1 MRSLENLPHAPQDKA
16 LSWLRSTMSSLRFRL
31 FLLVLLAVVPAE
43 ADQTLAFN
51 LSGLGVLAGLALL
64 AAWVGSDVFVLRR
77 LKALVRATQQLA
89 EGDLSVRTHFPQ
101 EWGELSQLS
110 FAFDTMAA
118 SLQDLLK
125 QRDLAEEAL
134 QRAGVELEIRVEE
147 RTAELARANALL
159 QEQIV
164 RVQRAEE
171 MLQETS
177 RFQTAILESANY
189 TIISISVDGTI
200 LTFNAAAQAWLGY
213 TAHEVVG
220 KTTPILF
227 HDHDE
232 VVQRAQQLSAE
243 MGVQIEPGFE
253 VFVAKARRGEPDE
266 QEWTYIRKDGTRFPV
281 LLSVTRLMNAEGE
294 ITGFLGIGS
303 DLTERKRAEEALQ
316 KYTNELHDL
325 YNNASCGYH
334 SLDKDGTFLRIN
346 DTELNWLG
354 YTRNEIVGKMKFFE
368 LLTAESLKTFWENF
382 SQFKERGWVRDLE
395 FQMVCKNGTIL
406 PVLLNS
412 TTIKDASGSYVMSRS
427 TIFDIT
433 ERKRAE
439 EQIRTLNAQLE
450 QRVIERTAQ
459 LEVANALKDD
469 LLVREQVARES
480 AEASEQRY
488 RALANAM
495 PQIVWTATPEG
506 WLDYYNQRW
515 FDYTGMTLEQT
526 QGWGWQPVL
535 HPDDVQKCIDL
546 WNQAVETGESYE
558 IEYRFKRASD
568 GEYRWHLGRAFP
580 MRDDKGQIVKWFGTC
595 TDIHERKSAE
605 EERERLLE
613 QLRRERED
621 LAALSTVTANA
632 ISTLNLE
639 DLLDVL
645 LKRVVEVTQADTGVI
660 LLKENDHL
668 HPRAS
673 IGLDEV
679 VSSSFAVPIGQGF
692 AGTIAATMRPL
703 SLEDAQTDP
712 LLLNPILKQRGIR
725 TMLGVPLKRQGKLVG
740 VLHVDWCSIHQ
751 ASDRELHL
759 LEITAE
765 RCTMAILNAQLYE
778 HSLQLQER
786 LQLQIDR
793 MPIGCIVSDR
803 EMRVTDWNPAA
814 EEIFGFIKEEV
825 LGQEPC
831 KLITPPALRPLV
843 EDIFRQLAAGE
854 MTVRSVNENVTKDGR
869 TIMCQWYNTPLKEV
883 DGTIV
888 GMLSMAQDIT
898 ERRRSEQEL
907 RRKDKLYR
915 TLARNFPNGAV
926 FLFDRDLRYT
936 LAEGSGIKALGLESD
951 SIEGKTIWE
960 ALSPEMSEMLEPVYR
975 QALAGSATTFE
986 APESDQ
992 VYLVQVLP
1000 VTNSSGEIYAGMAVT
1015 QDITERKRTEAQLWR
1030 YAFYEPLTGLPNRTL
1045 FLERLEQK
1053 IERVKQGKAGLFA
1066 VLLLQVDRFDIVK
1079 YSLGHL
1085 VADQLMIGTARRL
1098 ETCVKPTD
1106 LIARLGS
1113 DEFAILLRDLQDI
1126 SEATVIADRI
1136 HQQLTLPF
1144 DLDGREV
1151 FSTINI
1157 GIALCC
1163 NENTTNTP
1171 IYDRPEDF
1179 LRAADMAMHHAKQ
1192 LGKARHAVFNPAMQE
1207 QAVARLQLEADLRRA
1222 IEHEQFQVYYQP
1234 IVSLE
1239 TGWVTGFE
1247 ALVRWIHPTKGIV
1260 SPIEFIPLAEET
1272 GLISLID
1279 RWVLREACAQLS
1291 IWQQVFAIKP
1301 SLTMSVNLS
1310 GVQMEQ
1316 LGLIERLDQI
1326 LRETGIDGNGLK
1338 LEITESVIMQ
1348 NAACGTAMLE
1358 QLKALGV
1365 QLSIDDFGT
1374 GYSSLARLHQL
1385 PIDTLKI
1392 DRSFVSRMGN
1402 DGESLEIIRTIIK
1415 LAHSLEMDVI
1425 AEGVETP
1432 QDLSQLRSLQC
1443 EYGQGYFFSKP
1454 VDSYAAGQLLA
1465 KQLHW

>member
-1 MRSLENLPHAPQDKA
+1 
-16 LSWLRSTMSSLRFRL
+16 MSSLRFRL

-51 LSGLGVLAGLALL
+51 LSGLGVVAGLAIL

-77 LKALVRATQQLA
+77 LKVLVRATQQLA

-368 LLTAESLKTFWENF
+368 LLTAESLKTFSENF
-382 SQFKERGWVRDLE
+382 SQFKERGSVRDLE

-412 TTIKDASGSYVMSRS
+412 TAIKDASGSYVMSRS
-427 TIFDIT
+427 TIFEIT

-459 LEVANALKDD
+459 LEVANALKDE
-469 LLVREQVARES
+469 LLVREQLAREL

-488 RALANAM
+488 RALADAM
-495 PQIVWTATPEG
+495 PQIVWTANPEG

-535 HPDDVQKCIDL
+535 HPDDLQKCIDC
-546 WNQAVETGESYE
+546 WNQAVATGESYE

-568 GEYRWHLGRAFP
+568 GQYRWHLGRAVP
-580 MRDDKGQIVKWFGTC
+580 MRDARGAIIKWFGIA
-595 TDIHERKSAE
+595 TDINDRKLAE
-605 EERERLLE
+605 QERERLLE
-613 QLRRERED
+613 QLKRDRED

-645 LKRVVEVTQADTGVI
+645 LKRVVEVTQADTAVI
-660 LLKENDHL
+660 LLKENDYL
-668 HPRAS
+668 RPRAS
-673 IGLDEV
+673 IGIDQEA
-679 VSSSFAVPIGQGF
+679 SSRFTIPISQGF
-692 AGTIAATMRPL
+692 AGTIAAAMQPL
-703 SLEDAQTDP
+703 YIEDAQTDP
-712 LLLNPILKQRGIR
+712 RIVNPLIKQKGIR
-725 TMLGVPLKRQGKLVG
+725 TMLGVPLKRHGSLVG
-740 VLHVDWCSIHQ
+740 VLHVGWCSIHQ
-751 ASDRELHL
+751 ESDRELHL

-778 HSLQLQER
+778 QTKQLQER
-786 LQLQIDR
+786 LQLQIER
-793 MPIGCIVSDR
+793 MPIGCIVSDKQSL
-803 EMRVTDWNPAA
+803 VTDWNPAA
-814 EEIFGFIKEEV
+814 EKIFGYTKEEV
-825 LGQEPC
+825 LGKEPC
-831 KLITPPALRPLV
+831 QLITPPAVRPHV
-843 EDIFRQLAAGE
+843 EEIFRQLTAGE
-854 MTVRSVNENVTKDGR
+854 MTVHSVNENMTKDGR
-869 TIMCQWYNTPLKEV
+869 TIICEWFNTPLKEA
-883 DGTIV
+883 DGTVV

-898 ERRRSEQEL
+898 ERKGREQEL
-907 RRKDKLYR
+907 RRKDELYR

-926 FLFDRDLRYT
+926 FLFDQDLRYT
-936 LAEGSGIKALGLESD
+936 LAEGTGITGFGLS
-951 SIEGKTIWE
+951 SQSFEGKTIWE
-960 ALSPEMSEMLEPVYR
+960 ALEPDMSEMLEPVYR
-975 QALAGSATTFE
+975 QALAGTPSTFE
-986 APESDQ
+986 APYKDK

-1000 VTNSSGEIYAGMAVT
+1000 VTNSSGGNLCRNAVYT
-1015 QDITERKRTEAQLWR
+1015 DITERKQTEPLWR
-1030 YAFYEPLTGLPNRTL
+1030 YAFYEPLTGL
-1045 FLERLEQK
+1045 
-1053 IERVKQGKAGLFA
+1053 A
-1066 VLLLQVDRFDIVK
+1066 
-1079 YSLGHL
+1079 
-1085 VADQLMIGTARRL
+1085 
-1098 ETCVKPTD
+1098 
-1106 LIARLGS
+1106 
-1113 DEFAILLRDLQDI
+1113 
-1126 SEATVIADRI
+1126 
-1136 HQQLTLPF
+1136 
-1144 DLDGREV
+1144 
-1151 FSTINI
+1151 
-1157 GIALCC
+1157 
-1163 NENTTNTP
+1163 
-1171 IYDRPEDF
+1171 
-1179 LRAADMAMHHAKQ
+1179 
-1192 LGKARHAVFNPAMQE
+1192 
-1207 QAVARLQLEADLRRA
+1207 
-1222 IEHEQFQVYYQP
+1222 
-1234 IVSLE
+1234 
-1239 TGWVTGFE
+1239 
-1247 ALVRWIHPTKGIV
+1247 
-1260 SPIEFIPLAEET
+1260 
-1272 GLISLID
+1272 
-1279 RWVLREACAQLS
+1279 
-1291 IWQQVFAIKP
+1291 
-1301 SLTMSVNLS
+1301 
-1310 GVQMEQ
+1310 
-1316 LGLIERLDQI
+1316 
-1326 LRETGIDGNGLK
+1326 
-1338 LEITESVIMQ
+1338 
-1348 NAACGTAMLE
+1348 
-1358 QLKALGV
+1358 
-1365 QLSIDDFGT
+1365 
-1374 GYSSLARLHQL
+1374 
-1385 PIDTLKI
+1385 
-1392 DRSFVSRMGN
+1392 
-1402 DGESLEIIRTIIK
+1402 
-1415 LAHSLEMDVI
+1415 
-1425 AEGVETP
+1425 
-1432 QDLSQLRSLQC
+1432 
-1443 EYGQGYFFSKP
+1443 
-1454 VDSYAAGQLLA
+1454 
-1465 KQLHW
+1465 